1 MNYAHKLVPT
11 EAGLTLYVPD
21 NELVKSRYEVLLA
34 NDAATLFPFWAKIW
48 PASTAMIAFL
58 QTETSY
64 IKGKRVLEI
73 GAGIGLPSFAI
84 AKHSS
89 EIIISDYA
97 TDAITLI
104 EKNIAHL
111 GLTNAKAMCLDWNN
125 FPSNITADVLL
136 LSDINYAPAEFNSLQ
151 TLIQRFLAQGSTIII
166 ATPQRITAS
175 PFVEKLA
182 QYVKRSELHPIQN
195 ELDMIDIRILVL
207 SL

>member
-1 MNYAHKLVPT
+1 MNYAHKLVAI
-11 EAGLTLYVPD
+11 EAGLTLHVPD

-34 NDAATLFPFWAKIW
+34 NNAATLFPFWAKIW
-48 PASTAMIAFL
+48 PASTAMTTFL

-104 EKNIAHL
+104 EKNILHL

-125 FPSNITADVLL
+125 FPGNIKADVIL
-136 LSDINYAPAEFNSLQ
+136 LSDINYAPTDFNSLQ
-151 TLIQRFLAQGSTIII
+151 ILIKQFLAQGSTIII
-166 ATPQRITAS
+166 ATPHRITAS

-182 QYVKRSELHPIQN
+182 QYIKRSELQQIGN
-195 ELDMIDIRILVL
+195 EFELIDIRILIL

>member
-11 EAGLTLYVPD
+11 EAGLTLFVPD

-34 NDAATLFPFWAKIW
+34 NNAATLFPFWAKIW
-48 PASTAMIAFL
+48 PASKAMTAFL

-73 GAGIGLPSFAI
+73 GAGVGLPSFVI
-84 AKHSS
+84 AKQCS

-97 TDAITLI
+97 SEAITLI
-104 EKNIAHL
+104 EKNITHL
-111 GLTNAKAMCLDWNN
+111 GLTNAKAMYLDWND
-125 FPSNITADVLL
+125 FPANITADVLL

-151 TLIQRFLAQGSTIII
+151 ELIQRFLAQGSTIII

-182 QYVKRSELHPIQN
+182 QYIKRSELQQIEN
-195 ELDMIDIRILVL
+195 EFELIDIRMLVL

>member
-11 EAGLTLYVPD
+11 EAGLTLFVPD

-34 NDAATLFPFWAKIW
+34 NNAATLFPFWAKIW
-48 PASTAMIAFL
+48 PASKAMCTFL
-58 QTETSY
+58 QTETTY

-73 GAGIGLPSFAI
+73 GAGVGLPSFVI
-84 AKHSS
+84 AKHCS

-97 TDAITLI
+97 TDAIKLI
-104 EKNIAHL
+104 EKNIVHL

-136 LSDINYAPAEFNSLQ
+136 LSDINYAPAEFNPLQ
-151 TLIQRFLAQGSTIII
+151 ELIQQFLTQGSTVII
-166 ATPQRITAS
+166 ATPQRITAG

-182 QYVKRSELHPIQN
+182 QYIKRSELQQIEN
-195 ELDMIDIRILVL
+195 DFELIDIRILVL